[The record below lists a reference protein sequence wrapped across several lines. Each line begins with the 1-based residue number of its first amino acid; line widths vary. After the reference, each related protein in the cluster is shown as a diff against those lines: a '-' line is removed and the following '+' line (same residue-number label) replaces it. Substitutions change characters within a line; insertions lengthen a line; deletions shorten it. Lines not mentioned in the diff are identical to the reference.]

1 MTATTPGHL
10 HALSRF
16 EKVALAAIIANTIVL
31 LWGLIDHHHEHL
43 LARCEY
49 GFLLFFVAELG
60 VRLHAVGWRPHHFL
74 ARPWNAFDTAVIA
87 LAFLPVLG
95 VSVTLLRVARLARV
109 VHTLRHTSHLR
120 LADLL
125 HLLQRKP

>member
-1 MTATTPGHL
+1 M
-10 HALSRF
+10 
-16 EKVALAAIIANTIVL
+16 
-31 LWGLIDHHHEHL
+31 GLIDHHHEHL
-43 LARCEY
+43 LLRCEY
-49 GFLLFFVAELG
+49 GFLLFFVVELG
-60 VRLHAVGWRPHHFL
+60 VRLRAVGWRPRRFL

-125 HLLQRKP
+125 RLLRRKP